1 MHTIDLE
8 IEKLVGY
15 SPVGSDEKR
24 IKKVGSAKLGIKRAT
39 PEELAASDDR
49 MNDAAS

>member
-8 IEKLVGY
+8 IKRLVGY
-15 SPVGSDEKR
+15 SAVGSGEKR
-24 IKKVGSAKLGIKRAT
+24 IKKLGSAKLGVKRVAS
-39 PEELAASDDR
+39 EELTALADR